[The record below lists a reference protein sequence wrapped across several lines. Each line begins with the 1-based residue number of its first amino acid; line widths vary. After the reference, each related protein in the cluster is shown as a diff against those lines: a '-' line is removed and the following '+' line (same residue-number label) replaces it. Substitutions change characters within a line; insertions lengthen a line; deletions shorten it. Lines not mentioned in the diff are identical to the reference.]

1 VVWVDRAGK
10 VEPLPLKERDFQ
22 SVVLSPDGRQAIVQF
37 EEGKGVLWLCDLA
50 RATLTPFATTGGSSQ
65 APVWTPDGKR
75 VIYRGTR
82 NGFRNLFWKAADGTG
97 AEERLTTK
105 ADVVQTPTSVSP
117 DGRWV
122 LYDEN
127 TTAGGEIWRLS
138 LEDASAEGNAPLLIA
153 DGRDGQVSPDGQWLA
168 YISLVTGRDEIYV
181 QPFPGPG
188 PRAPISTSGGK
199 SPLWSRDGKELFF
212 VTPGEFL
219 VVDITTTPTFSA
231 SAPRVL
237 FEGRF
242 RDSVNG
248 NTPFS
253 ISADGQRFLRVQQV
267 EPDRAVTR
275 IDLVLDWLA
284 EVERAA
290 TER

>member
-1 VVWVDRAGK
+1 VWVDRAGK
-10 VEPLPLKERDFQ
+10 VEPLSLTERDFQ
-22 SVVLSPDGRQAIVQF
+22 SVALSPDGRQAIVQF

-50 RATLTPFATTGGSSQ
+50 RATLTPFATTDGSSQ

-82 NGFRNLFWKAADGTG
+82 KGYRNLFWKAADGTG
-97 AEERLTTK
+97 AEERLTNK

-122 LYDEN
+122 LFDEN
-127 TTAGGEIWRLS
+127 TTAGGEIYRLS
-138 LEDASAEGNAPLLIA
+138 LEPTASGAAVEPVLVA
-153 DGRDGQVSPDGQWLA
+153 DGRDGQVSLDGQWLA

-188 PRAPISTSGGK
+188 PRQPISTGGGK

-212 VTPGEFL
+212 VTPGEL
-219 VVDITTTPTFSA
+219 LIVDVTTTPTFSA

-237 FEGRF
+237 YMGRF

-248 NTPFS
+248 NTPYS
-253 ISADGQRFLRVQQV
+253 VSADGQRFLRVQQV
-267 EPDRAVTR
+267 EPERPITHL
-275 IDLVLDWLA
+275 DLVLNWRVEL
-284 EVERAA
+284 ERAA
-290 TER
+290 AGE